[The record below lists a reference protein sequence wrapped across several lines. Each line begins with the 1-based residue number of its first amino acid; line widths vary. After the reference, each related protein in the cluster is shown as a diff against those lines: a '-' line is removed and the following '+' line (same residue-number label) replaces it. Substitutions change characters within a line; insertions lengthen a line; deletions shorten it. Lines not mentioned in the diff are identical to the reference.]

1 MSSSEP
7 SPALRRRW
15 VCPPLEGAAILA
27 AVAMLAACTPALRRF
42 DLVDQPVGCAEATPL
57 AYRTVTA
64 LRYRVTGLEPATA
77 TQRGVITASRTD
89 TDGEERLTVTLACT
103 AGGVTLDATR
113 DGLLVQQSE
122 TRQAFYN
129 TFLAV
134 RVNAATEA
142 EAARQQR
149 AGRAAAAQQRGDL
162 QVTVTPL
169 PGPASRL
176 EFPVD
181 LATAG
186 LLPVRVEI
194 TNLTPRTYAVDP
206 AAAHL
211 TGTDR
216 RRTAPLPPADAAA
229 RLSSGPGSL
238 AALQDAVIS
247 RALTAAEIP
256 PGGQRR
262 GFLYFPDGD
271 YAAATVVIT
280 DVESAEP
287 EGVRVEF

>member
-1 MSSSEP
+1 VLQSRRLLRAP
-7 SPALRRRW
+7 RLRVFALK
-15 VCPPLEGAAILA
+15 VFSLVLA
-27 AVAMLAACTPALRRF
+27 LVAACTPALRRF
-42 DLVDQPVGCAEATPL
+42 DLVDQPVTCQEATPL

-64 LRYRVTGLEPATA
+64 LRYRATSLEPATA
-77 TQRGVITASRTD
+77 SRRGVLNASRTG
-89 TDGEERLTVTLACT
+89 TDGEERLTVTIDCN

-113 DGLLVQQSE
+113 DGLLAQQAE

-134 RVNAATEA
+134 RANAAAEA
-142 EAARQQR
+142 EAARQQI
-149 AGRAAAAQQRGDL
+149 AGSAPAARQRGDL
-162 QVTVTPL
+162 QVAVTPL

-181 LATAG
+181 LSSAG

-194 TNLTPRTYAVDP
+194 TNLTTRTYAVDP

-211 TGTDR
+211 TGADR
-216 RRTAPLPPADAAA
+216 RRTAALPPADAAA
-229 RLSSGPGSL
+229 QLSSGPGSL
-238 AALQDAVIS
+238 AALRDALIS

-262 GFLYFPDGD
+262 GFLYFPDGA
-271 YAAATVVIT
+271 YASATIVLT
-280 DVESAEP
+280 DVVTAEA
-287 EGVRVEF
+287 EVVRVEF